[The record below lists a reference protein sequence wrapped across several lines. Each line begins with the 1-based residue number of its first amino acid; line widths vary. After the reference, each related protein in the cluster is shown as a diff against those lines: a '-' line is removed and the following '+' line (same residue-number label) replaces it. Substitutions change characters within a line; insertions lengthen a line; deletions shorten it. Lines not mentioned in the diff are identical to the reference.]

1 MTKENRTSTIEVLG
15 RIIELIE
22 EIDTIWK
29 ERIDFEVEI
38 REKKEKLKKLRYKDY
53 LQLKEKIINI
63 ERLKDE
69 GGIDSGCNQEKL
81 ALDEILYNYG
91 ENVDSFYERIR
102 GRKGTIYDLIIW
114 LTAQK
119 RFLN

>member
-1 MTKENRTSTIEVLG
+1 MTKENRTSTNEVLG

-22 EIDTIWK
+22 EIDTIWE
-29 ERIDFEVEI
+29 ERIDFEVEF

-69 GGIDSGCNQEKL
+69 GGSDSGCNQEKL
-81 ALDEILYNYG
+81 AFDQILYNYG
-91 ENVDSFYERIR
+91 ENVDSFNEQIR
-102 GRKGTIYDLIIW
+102 VRKHTIYDLFIW

>member
-1 MTKENRTSTIEVLG
+1 M
-15 RIIELIE
+15 
-22 EIDTIWK
+22 
-29 ERIDFEVEI
+29 
-38 REKKEKLKKLRYKDY
+38 
-53 LQLKEKIINI
+53 QLKEKIINI